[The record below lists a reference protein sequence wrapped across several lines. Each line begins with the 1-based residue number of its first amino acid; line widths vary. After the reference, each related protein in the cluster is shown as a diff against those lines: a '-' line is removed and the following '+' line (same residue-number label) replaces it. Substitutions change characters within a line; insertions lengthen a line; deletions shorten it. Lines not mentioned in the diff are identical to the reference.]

1 MPGEQSG
8 TFSSRCRRSDLS
20 GERSGG
26 FIQRTLRST
35 ARIQTV
41 SVSSRWSIPRMFRSR
56 SNGVTVTIALL
67 KSHRNAI
74 SIPMGLT

>member
-1 MPGEQSG
+1 
-8 TFSSRCRRSDLS
+8 
-20 GERSGG
+20 
-26 FIQRTLRST
+26 
-35 ARIQTV
+35 
-41 SVSSRWSIPRMFRSR
+41 MFRSR